1 MNIINVRRITREDLV
16 KYLSEN
22 EGTVYRTAQKLGVT
36 RSAVIRVLVLEA
48 ITGKVPIPEINKA
61 KEVTPQP

>member
-1 MNIINVRRITREDLV
+1 MKKIASFQIDEATLKELD
-16 KYLSEN
+16 EA
-22 EGTVYRTAQKLGVT
+22 AQKLGVT

>member
-1 MNIINVRRITREDLV
+1 MKKIASFQIDEATLKELD
-16 KYLSEN
+16 EA
-22 EGTVYRTAQKLGVT
+22 AQKLGVT

-61 KEVTPQP
+61 KEVTP